1 MTSKHVSDPVIAL
14 KALEAE
20 LVAANQR
27 LERIRKRT
35 QVLLSLAVVCLV
47 LSLACSISGRPDWVK
62 VAPVFSPLGSALGF
76 AGWWFG
82 RVRSL
87 A

>member
-1 MTSKHVSDPVIAL
+1 MTSRNEGDPMIAL
-14 KALEAE
+14 NAIAAE
-20 LVAANQR
+20 LAAANQR
-27 LERIRKRT
+27 LART
-35 QVLLSLAVVCLV
+35 RRRTEVLLVLAVVALI

-62 VAPVFSPLGSALGF
+62 VAPVFSLLGSALGF